1 MQKRRR
7 KSAQNSGKVHR
18 EISIDQRRT
27 KLLVSEKRRLIVSS
41 ILQRIE
47 QSTLDPREL
56 QNSSKN

>member
-18 EISIDQRRT
+18 EIPIDQRRT